1 MGFPL
6 PEEILSSEFFAD
18 FRGEGSWTKAPDAR
32 QILDTIDMDKMPTDL
47 GSIHNGAL
55 LPCGTTCQTAA
66 PFPVGLH
73 SDGAATGEGAY
84 LVKGG
89 ATQDKPNQPPPKPN

>member
-66 PFPVGLH
+66 PFPVGLN

-89 ATQDKPNQPPPKPN
+89 ATQDK